1 MTKLT
6 FEQIA
11 KNLRGDVIQSI
22 RESYVLSDDDDD
34 MGNERLTS
42 LEVITKYLHGGLD
55 LEIAQKEGLTLRIET
70 DYITIEEPAIDVAI
84 LQRIADMALKDEE
97 AHIDL
102 FGNHGMFHDGGDD
115 LDYSGSY
122 YYDLIA
128 IIKDLWEIK

>member
-42 LEVITKYLHGGLD
+42 LEVITNYLHGGLD